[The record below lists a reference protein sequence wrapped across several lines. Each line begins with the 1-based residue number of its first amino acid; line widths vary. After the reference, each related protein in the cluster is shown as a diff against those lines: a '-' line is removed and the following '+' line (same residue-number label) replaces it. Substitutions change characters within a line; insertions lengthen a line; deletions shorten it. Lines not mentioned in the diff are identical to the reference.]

1 MVEGGAPDPA
11 DAAPGTAAGTERWV
25 SLNEAAA
32 AAGVSR
38 STLRAWYRDGRL
50 ASRLVPGPNGPMREV
65 PLEPVLE
72 RSRLGERLAA
82 AARPAAAR
90 VQEDADDAAGAAV
103 AALEAALLRAEAR
116 AERAEAALR
125 VALQRAARAEA
136 ALALERG
143 GAAG

>member
-1 MVEGGAPDPA
+1 MVDMSGSPGPTGASS
-11 DAAPGTAAGTERWV
+11 ERWV
-25 SLNEAAA
+25 SLSEAAA

-65 PLEPVLE
+65 PLDPVLE
-72 RSRLGERLAA
+72 RARLGERLAA
-82 AARPAAAR
+82 AARPER
-90 VQEDADDAAGAAV
+90 SSMPEGADLEGAAV

-116 AERAEAALR
+116 ADRAEAALR

-136 ALALERG
+136 ALAREHG
-143 GAAG
+143 AGAAR

>member
-1 MVEGGAPDPA
+1 M
-11 DAAPGTAAGTERWV
+11 AGTEATLGGRWV

-65 PLEPVLE
+65 PLDPVLE
-72 RSRLGERLAA
+72 RARLGERLAA
-82 AARPAAAR
+82 AARPAPPTPAG
-90 VQEDADDAAGAAV
+90 VDAADGALAV
-103 AALEAALLRAEAR
+103 AALEAALLRAESR
-116 AERAEAALR
+116 ADRAEAALR

-136 ALALERG
+136 ALLHRQSAPP
-143 GAAG
+143 